1 MRVSLLGRRTLEAR
15 STRKRGDDMT
25 SITPASPDE
34 RDLIRSLHEGSVS
47 AFAEIYERT
56 APVLYSL
63 ALRIVGSR
71 ERAACVLEDL
81 YEEIWRDRASWRAS
95 TAGLIGGAAGVRRPF
110 SAAGAPGAISGG
122 SRATV
127 SGPASSAGG
136 PPASSGSFPG
146 EIPLIAWI
154 ARCRELALAQVGPDP
169 VHSSAH
175 PSAFGETGARGAA
188 WPALAALSER
198 DQFVLEEAYFRGTP
212 PREIAARI
220 GAPTTDAGMMLRN
233 ALARFRDY
241 ADQGA
246 EEGEAAEARAGIA
259 PATAHAERIAS

>member
-1 MRVSLLGRRTLEAR
+1 
-15 STRKRGDDMT
+15 MT

-95 TAGLIGGAAGVRRPF
+95 TAGPMGPLGAGVRRPF
-110 SAAGAPGAISGG
+110 SAAGGPGAISGG
-122 SRATV
+122 SGPTV
-127 SGPASSAGG
+127 SGSASSAGG
-136 PPASSGSFPG
+136 PPGSGSIPG

-169 VHSSAH
+169 AHSTAQSA
-175 PSAFGETGARGAA
+175 AFAETGARGAA
-188 WPALAALSER
+188 WPALAALSDR
-198 DQFVLEEAYFRGTP
+198 DRFALEEAYFRGTP
-212 PREIAARI
+212 PREIAAKI

-246 EEGEAAEARAGIA
+246 EEGESAEARPGIA